1 MTTTAKY
8 GGRVVVRILHVGE
21 KTKVFSAQ
29 LPEGRFLVIY
39 YLDRN
44 QRKFETEI
52 YNELHFDFLKSC
64 SAEYQAAEQA
74 VADYVRYRDD
84 FI

>member
-1 MTTTAKY
+1 MTTTGKY
-8 GGRVVVRILHVGE
+8 GSRAVVRILHVGE
-21 KTKVFSAQ
+21 KTKAFSAH
-29 LPEGRFLVIY
+29 LPEGKFIVVY

-52 YNELHFDFLKSC
+52 YNELHFDAVKPHTP
-64 SAEYQAAEQA
+64 EYKAAETA

-84 FI
+84 FV